1 MKKKIKTILTLILI
15 PIIIFILGH
24 IGVYTYCYITPK
36 LEINKTQ
43 VYYLYDKDSI
53 LVSGSNDDWISLEN
67 INPYLIEA
75 TISTEDKYFYKHI
88 GFDYLRI
95 GKAIITNIA
104 NRSKSEGA
112 STITQQYARNL
123 FLNFE
128 KTWKRKID
136 EALLACELEIHYT
149 KDEILEGYLNTINY
163 GGVYGIEAASKYYFG
178 KSASSLTLEEASMLA
193 GIPQSPNNYSP
204 AKNYSLARE
213 RQKIVLL
220 MMKNNNVITEEEYNR
235 ALNTEL
241 TIIGETKDNEL
252 QSIGYFRDAVL
263 DELNT
268 LTEIPKSVI
277 ETGGLKIYT
286 TLDQKAQEDLE
297 NAVYSYI
304 EDDTEVQTAGVM
316 MEPNTGGVLA
326 IIGGND
332 YSKTQYNRA
341 ISSQRQVGSTMKP
354 LLYYTALESGFTSSS
369 AFTSEKTTF
378 TFSEGKTYSPKNYND
393 NYAEGP
399 ISMAAAISY
408 SDNIYAVKTHLF
420 LGESMLVN
428 TAKRLGIS
436 SNITAIPSLA
446 LGTEEISLL
455 EMTAG
460 YSAFANLGYKVTPH
474 FITKI
479 EDSKGNILYENK
491 EEKEAVLNSSLTYIL
506 NEMLTYTYN
515 KNFIDYNYPTLISLL
530 PNITNKYAIKSGT
543 TDTDLLI
550 IGYNKNAVLS
560 IWNGYDDNKEI
571 NSSDYSYHKNIWIDT
586 MEAYFEDHEAEW
598 YNIPE
603 NVVGVL
609 VNPITGIV
617 ADINDTKK
625 EMFFYLKGTEPTLQT
640 VSKDLDAVF
649 KEDNQVVE
657 DNQTVETEESETSEE
672 QTNENTNPPQANFS
686 DQAANTN
693 QESNTEIQNE

>member
-1 MKKKIKTILTLILI
+1 MKKKIKKILALLLTPILI
-15 PIIIFILGH
+15 IILGH
-24 IGVYTYCYITPK
+24 IGIYTYCYISPK
-36 LEINKTQ
+36 VEINKNKS
-43 VYYLYDKDSI
+43 YYLYDI
-53 LVSGSNDDWISLEN
+53 NEMPVSQSNDDWISLN
-67 INPYLIEA
+67 DISPYLIKA
-75 TISTEDKYFYKHI
+75 TINTEDKHFYKHI

-95 GKAIITNIA
+95 GKAIITNIT
-104 NRSKSEGA
+104 NKSKSEGA

-123 FLNFE
+123 FLNFD

-136 EALLACELEIHYT
+136 EALLACKLEIHYT

-163 GGVYGIEAASKYYFG
+163 GGVFGIQSASKYYFG
-178 KSASSLTLEEASMLA
+178 KDAKNLTLEEATMLA

-204 AKNYSLARE
+204 VKNYTLAKE

-220 MMKNNNVITEEEYNR
+220 LMKNNNAITNEEYNK

-241 TIIGETKDNEL
+241 TIIGKTEEEGLK
-252 QSIGYFRDAVL
+252 SINYFRDAVL
-263 DELNT
+263 NELNT
-268 LTEIPKSVI
+268 LTTIPESVI

-286 TLDQKAQEDLE
+286 TLDIEAQEDLE

-304 EDDTEVQTAGVM
+304 EESTEVQTAGVM
-316 MEPNTGGVLA
+316 MNPNTGGVMA

-332 YSKTQYNRA
+332 YIKTQYNRA
-341 ISSQRQVGSTMKP
+341 ISSKRQVGSTMKP

-369 AFTSEKTTF
+369 SFTSEKTTF

-420 LGESMLVN
+420 LGENMLLN
-428 TAKRLGIS
+428 TAKRLGITS
-436 SNITAIPSLA
+436 EMSAIPSLA

-474 FITKI
+474 FIKKI

-550 IGYNKNAVLS
+550 IGYNSNAVLS
-560 IWNGYDDNKEI
+560 IWNGYDDNKII

-586 MEAYFEDHEAEW
+586 MENYFENHDSSW

-617 ADINDTKK
+617 ADENDTKK
-625 EMFFYLKGTEPTLQT
+625 EMFFYLKGTEPTLQST
-640 VSKDLDAVF
+640 SKDLDAVF
-649 KEDNQVVE
+649 KEDNTIIKQ
-657 DNQTVETEESETSEE
+657 EEIPE
-672 QTNENTNPPQANFS
+672 
-686 DQAANTN
+686 
-693 QESNTEIQNE
+693 

>member
-1 MKKKIKTILTLILI
+1 MKKVKITLAVFIT

-24 IGVYTYCYITPK
+24 IAIYTYCYFTPK
-36 LEINKTQ
+36 LEINKSKA
-43 VYYLYDKDSI
+43 YYLYDNNKELI
-53 LVSGSNDDWISLEN
+53 PGFEEDWVSLED
-67 INPYLIEA
+67 ISPYLIEA
-75 TISTEDKYFYKHI
+75 TISAEDKYFYKHI

-95 GKAIITNIA
+95 GKAMFTNII

-128 KTWKRKID
+128 KTWKRKIQ
-136 EALLACELEIHYT
+136 EALLACELETHYT

-163 GGVYGIEAASKYYFG
+163 GGIFGIEAASNYYFG
-178 KSASSLTLEEASMLA
+178 KSAKNLTIEEASMLA
-193 GIPQSPNNYSP
+193 GIPQSPSNYSP
-204 AKNYSLARE
+204 TKNYLMAKE

-220 MMKNNNVITEEEYNR
+220 MMKNNNVISEKEYNT
-235 ALNTEL
+235 AINKEIN
-241 TIIGETKDNEL
+241 IIGKIKENTF
-252 QSIGYFRDAVL
+252 QSIGYFKDAVIN
-263 DELNT
+263 ELNT
-268 LTEIPKSVI
+268 ITEIPKSII

-286 TLDQKAQEDLE
+286 TLDIEAQKDLE
-297 NAVYSYI
+297 NAVYNYI
-304 EDDTEVQTAGVM
+304 DDTTEVQTAGIM
-316 MEPNTGGVLA
+316 MNPNTGGVMAL
-326 IIGGND
+326 IGGNN
-332 YSKTQYNRA
+332 YSKTQFNRA
-341 ISSQRQVGSTMKP
+341 VNAKRQVGSTMKP
-354 LLYYTALESGFTSSS
+354 LLYYSALESGFTASSS
-369 AFTSEKTTF
+369 FTSEKTTF

-428 TAKRLGIS
+428 TSKRLGIS
-436 SNITAIPSLA
+436 SELTAIPSLA

-455 EMTAG
+455 EMTTS
-460 YSAFANLGYKVTPH
+460 YCAFANLGYKVTPH
-474 FITKI
+474 FIIKV

-491 EEKEAVLNSSLTYIL
+491 EEKQIALNSSLTYIL

-515 KNFIDYNYPTLISLL
+515 KNFIDYNHPTLISLL
-530 PNITNKYAIKSGT
+530 PSITNKYAIKSGT

-560 IWNGYDDNKEI
+560 IWNGYDDNKKI

-586 MEAYFEDHEAEW
+586 MESYFKTHESNW
-598 YNIPE
+598 YDIPE
-603 NVVGVL
+603 NVVGVP
-609 VNPITGIV
+609 VNPITGLI
-617 ADINDTKK
+617 ADQNDTKK

-649 KEDNQVVE
+649 KEEATNE
-657 DNQTVETEESETSEE
+657 ETE
-672 QTNENTNPPQANFS
+672 NTP
-686 DQAANTN
+686 
-693 QESNTEIQNE
+693 QNEIVEEENIAT

>member
-1 MKKKIKTILTLILI
+1 MKKKLKTIMKLILV

-24 IGVYTYCYITPK
+24 IGIYTYCYITPK
-36 LEINKTQ
+36 LEINKSQ
-43 VYYLYDKDSI
+43 AYYLYDKDSQ
-53 LVSGSNDDWISLEN
+53 LVSGSNDNWVSLEN
-67 INPYLIEA
+67 ISPYLIEA

-95 GKAIITNIA
+95 GKAAITNIL
-104 NRSKSEGA
+104 NMSKSEGA

-136 EALLACELEIHYT
+136 EALLACELEVHYT
-149 KDEILEGYLNTINY
+149 KDQILEGYLNTINY
-163 GGVYGIEAASKYYFG
+163 GGVFGIEAASKYYFG
-178 KSASSLTLEEASMLA
+178 KSAKDLNLEEASMLA

-204 AKNYSLARE
+204 KKNYILARE

-220 MMKNNNVITEEEYNR
+220 MMKNNNVITEKQYND

-241 TIIGETKDNEL
+241 TIIGEIKEEGL
-252 QSIGYFRDAVL
+252 QSIGYFKDAVL
-263 DELNT
+263 NELNT
-268 LTEIPKSVI
+268 LTEIPESVI

-286 TLDQKAQEDLE
+286 TLDQSAQEDLE

-316 MEPNTGGVLA
+316 MDPNTGGVLA

-341 ISSQRQVGSTMKP
+341 ISSKRQVGSTMKP

-420 LGESMLVN
+420 LGENMLIN
-428 TAKRLGIS
+428 TAKRLGIT
-436 SNITAIPSLA
+436 SNMTAIPSLA

-474 FITKI
+474 FITKV

-530 PNITNKYAIKSGT
+530 PSITNKYAIKSGT

-560 IWNGYDDNKEI
+560 IWNGYDDNKTI
-571 NSSDYSYHKNIWIDT
+571 DSKDYSYHKNIWIDT
-586 MEAYFEDHEAEW
+586 MEAYFEDHDASW
-598 YNIPE
+598 YDIPE

-617 ADINDTKK
+617 ADENDEKK
-625 EMFFYLKGTEPTLQT
+625 EMFFYIKGTEPTLQT

-649 KEDNQVVE
+649 KEDNTIIE
-657 DNQTVETEESETSEE
+657 NEEPE
-672 QTNENTNPPQANFS
+672 
-686 DQAANTN
+686 
-693 QESNTEIQNE
+693 QNE

>member
-1 MKKKIKTILTLILI
+1 MKKKIKRILTTILI
-15 PIIIFILGH
+15 PIVVFILGH
-24 IGVYTYCYITPK
+24 VAIYSYCYFTPK
-36 LEINKTQ
+36 LEINKSQ
-43 VYYLYDKDSI
+43 SYYLYDKDAE
-53 LVSGSNDDWISLEN
+53 LVSGSNDDWVSLNDIS
-67 INPYLIEA
+67 PYLIEA

-95 GKAIITNIA
+95 GKAAITNLL
-104 NRSKSEGA
+104 NMSKSEGA

-123 FLNFE
+123 FLNFD

-136 EALLACELEIHYT
+136 EALLACELEVHYT

-163 GGVYGIEAASKYYFG
+163 GGVFGIEAASKYYFG
-178 KSASSLTLEEASMLA
+178 KSAKDLNLEEASMLA

-204 AKNYSLARE
+204 VKNYTLARE

-220 MMKNNNVITEEEYNR
+220 MMKNNEAITEKEYNN

-241 TIIGETKDNEL
+241 TIIGKTEEEGLK
-252 QSIGYFRDAVL
+252 SIGYFRDAVL
-263 DELNT
+263 NELNA
-268 LTEIPKSVI
+268 LTGIPESVI

-286 TLDQKAQEDLE
+286 TLDQDAQEDLE
-297 NAVYSYI
+297 NAIYSYI
-304 EDDTEVQTAGVM
+304 ENDTEVQTAGVM
-316 MEPNTGGVLA
+316 MNPNTGGVMA

-341 ISSQRQVGSTMKP
+341 ISSKRQVGSTMKP

-369 AFTSEKTTF
+369 SFTSEKTTF

-428 TAKRLGIS
+428 TSKRLGIS
-436 SNITAIPSLA
+436 SELTAIPSLA

-455 EMTAG
+455 EMTAS

-474 FITKI
+474 FITKV

-543 TDTDLLI
+543 TDSDLLI
-550 IGYNKNAVLS
+550 MGYNANTVLS
-560 IWNGYDDNKEI
+560 IWNGYDNNKKI
-571 NSSDYSYHKNIWIDT
+571 SSKDYSYHKNIWIET
-586 MEAYFEDHEAEW
+586 MESYFEDHEATW
-598 YNIPE
+598 YDIPE

-609 VNPITGIV
+609 VNPITGLV
-617 ADINDTKK
+617 VDKNDTKK
-625 EMFFYLKGTEPTLQT
+625 EMFFYLKGTEPTFQT

-649 KEDNQVVE
+649 KEDNTIIENKEE
-657 DNQTVETEESETSEE
+657 DTS
-672 QTNENTNPPQANFS
+672 
-686 DQAANTN
+686 
-693 QESNTEIQNE
+693 QNE